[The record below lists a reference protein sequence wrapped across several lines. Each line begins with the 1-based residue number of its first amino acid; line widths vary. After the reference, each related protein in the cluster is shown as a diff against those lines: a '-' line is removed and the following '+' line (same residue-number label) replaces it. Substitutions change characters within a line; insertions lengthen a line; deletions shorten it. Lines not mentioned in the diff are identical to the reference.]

1 MTWIWEGKSGCHIEK
16 IDEPVFVLIFLIKN
30 FILCEWDFC
39 LHACVHQMCMA
50 MEARRGCQIPWME
63 LQNIVSCHVCA
74 GNCTRVLFGSS
85 QCSQLLSCLSG
96 PTLTVYS
103 FRTTVLLH
111 CACCPLTPRSSLLLP
126 LLGSFSSCQA
136 PQPSLLTHSSSHFAH
151 THPVRF
157 SFFSHLKNSH
167 SIKAQA
173 ATEGSIVCC
182 HCVSPTPTCLG
193 TRALLQQRR
202 WQRENFLVHS
212 LGHEEELPHCL
223 SLLS

>member
-1 MTWIWEGKSGCHIEK
+1 MWAKYTLNNFCES
-16 IDEPVFVLIFLIKN
+16 FQNIFYVY
-30 FILCEWDFC
+30 EWLTLMWMYTTGIYGTQRDQMRAS
-39 LHACVHQMCMA
+39 HALDL
-50 MEARRGCQIPWME
+50 E
-63 LQNIVSCHVCA
+63 LQMVVSCHVCA

-126 LLGSFSSCQA
+126 LLGSFSSCRA

-157 SFFSHLKNSH
+157 SFFSHLKSSH
-167 SIKAQA
+167 SSKAQA
-173 ATEGSIVCC
+173 ATEGGIACC

-202 WQRENFLVHS
+202 
-212 LGHEEELPHCL
+212 
-223 SLLS
+223 